1 MNARIRTIFEYAA
14 IVSYRQDNQLS
25 DSEYGE
31 RHHIFPKSFGGRNNK
46 TNIVRLTPE
55 EHYKCHKLLTEITN
69 GTCLHQKAVFAW
81 WCMVSCRKNLR
92 ISEEEYG
99 ILRRKVAEETAKI
112 NTGRTSYWKGKHI
125 TAEMRQAISKARK
138 GVPRTTPIWNR
149 GISPS
154 VETRKKLSEA
164 GKGRKLSDKQKQR
177 QQASMLKKW
186 KDPEYKKKQQA
197 SCQAYWDKVHAGLIK
212 DSRYKQQEDAQ

>member
-1 MNARIRTIFEYAA
+1 MNARIRTIFEYAS
-14 IVSYRQDNQLS
+14 IVAHRQDNPLS
-25 DSEYGE
+25 DSDYGE

-55 EHYKCHKLLTEITN
+55 EHYRCHRLLAEITD

-81 WCMVSCRKNLR
+81 WCMVSCRKNLE

-99 ILRRKVAEETAKI
+99 ILRRKVAAETAKI

-125 TAEMRQAISKARK
+125 TVEMRQAISKARK
-138 GVPRTTPIWNR
+138 GVPRTTPIWNK
-149 GISPS
+149 GIPMREESKKKMS
-154 VETRKKLSEA
+154 AFLKGREISETTKAKQRNSISKRWHSDEDYRKKH
-164 GKGRKLSDKQKQR
+164 K
-177 QQASMLKKW
+177 
-186 KDPEYKKKQQA
+186 A

-212 DSRYKQQEDAQ
+212 DSRYKGEKQ